1 LIWSS
6 SGNRNVSCPARAGVV
21 PCCFGSAARF
31 GREKAVAG
39 ESARAIGAW
48 RRAHLEEGRRDGRAS
63 VGLVREGLPGARDH
77 RVRVVIPVEPRLV
90 PARTD
95 DRAMILG
102 GQRSVSQRKC
112 EIRAVKRA
120 PPVAR

>member
-1 LIWSS
+1 MESSKVIETSRARHARVFVPTFRKRREIW
-6 SGNRNVSCPARAGVV
+6 ARKG
-21 PCCFGSAARF
+21 G
-31 GREKAVAG
+31 GG
-39 ESARAIGAW
+39 ECARAIGAW
-48 RRAHLEEGRRDGRAS
+48 RRAHLEEGGRDGRAS